1 MPSNKEQETTEAAAI
16 PTEPEK
22 ARKLAE
28 SIDELQAEVESLE
41 LQIKAIGRK
50 SSGIISLVFAVPGA
64 LSLALSILVTSQVLA
79 FIGLGLTF
87 WGAIFFL
94 VRPVTY
100 VRGSLLSLTS
110 ISLYSTIDRII
121 KDLNCKGKALYVPP
135 YSKKVYL
142 PEHLK
147 GLKDTIVFISVDENS
162 GLPSIE
168 EIARSKFMTKNPKGI
183 CLIPP
188 GSGFLDQI
196 EKTLRTD
203 ITKMSLE
210 DLCETLPQLIRENF
224 QLAKEIEMKTE
235 NNQVTLKTTNSIYKD
250 LYMEQDL
257 KTVRLIGCPLASAVA
272 SAIAK
277 TTGKPVSLQSVNT
290 SPGAET
296 VEVSYALRE
305 G

>member
-1 MPSNKEQETTEAAAI
+1 MPSKKEQETTEAAA
-16 PTEPEK
+16 TLSEPER

-28 SIDELQAEVESLE
+28 SIDELRAEVESLE
-41 LQIKAIGRK
+41 LQIKAMGRK

-64 LSLALSILVTSQVLA
+64 LCLALSILVTSQVLA

-100 VRGSLLSLTS
+100 VRGSLLGITS

-135 YSKKVYL
+135 YPKEVYL
-142 PEHLK
+142 PDHLK
-147 GLKDTIVFISVDENS
+147 GLKDTIVFISVGETS

-235 NNQVTLKTTNSIYKD
+235 NNQVTLKATNSIYKD
-250 LYMEQDL
+250 LYMEQGL

-277 TTGKPVSLQSVNT
+277 TTGKPVSLKSVNV

-296 VEVSYALRE
+296 VEVSYALIE